1 MRSSAFSQLSDHAK
15 GLVIMVT
22 GVLIVSPDA
31 LLIRLIS
38 LDSWSLLVWRGGFFC
53 ISLSLVILLFYG
65 RQALTTCRKIG
76 RIGLLV
82 ACFVTIGNFCFVIAL
97 NNTLAA
103 NALVIMSG
111 APLFAAFFG
120 WFFLKERPP
129 LRIWVS
135 IAAVIVGI
143 LVIVSDGLAFTGNV
157 GDLAAV
163 CLAMSLAAS
172 FTATR
177 RAKDRTMIPATALGG
192 AMTALLALPL
202 APVLTIQYPQFT
214 YLLLMGF
221 VMIPLANAAL
231 VTAPR
236 YLPAPEVSLILLVET
251 VLGPFWVWL
260 VLAEAPPART
270 WLGGTLI
277 VGTLVINSLLALRK
291 ERRRKLR
298 ASPSA

>member
-1 MRSSAFSQLSDHAK
+1 MA
-15 GLVIMVT
+15 
-22 GVLIVSPDA
+22 
-31 LLIRLIS
+31 
-38 LDSWSLLVWRGGFFC
+38 
-53 ISLSLVILLFYG
+53 G
-65 RQALTTCRKIG
+65 R
-76 RIGLLV
+76 
-82 ACFVTIGNFCFVIAL
+82 
-97 NNTLAA
+97 
-103 NALVIMSG
+103 
-111 APLFAAFFG
+111 
-120 WFFLKERPP
+120 
-129 LRIWVS
+129 
-135 IAAVIVGI
+135 
-143 LVIVSDGLAFTGNV
+143 VIVSDGLAFTGNV

-291 ERRRKLR
+291 ERWRKLR